1 MTNTARR
8 TVIAGG
14 IAAGAAMLGSRR
26 SFAQERS
33 IVRVQ
38 SQGGPVETVLREVI
52 IPEFQKQ
59 HGIDVQLIIED
70 DTTILPKLQVARS
83 RAPYDVCTMDNDKA
97 ILGAAAG
104 LWAPPQPARL
114 GNLGAVYNSCKPPA
128 TANYASQLYE
138 YPLVYNTQTFKEPPK
153 SWNDLWQSGLKVG
166 VPHVSQGY
174 GLTFLYIAAIL
185 NGGSATNLDP
195 GFVAIRRLGNY
206 KIYRSVS
213 QGLALFQRNEVDA
226 ALFYAHRG
234 QQMIESGLPVQ
245 RVVPKEGSWG
255 MHTGAQIPKQTGNM
269 DGALLWVDTML
280 SVPYQT
286 AFTKNLY
293 SPTNR
298 ECHFDASESGRL
310 VLGDARVDAIREAPW
325 AEILPQRDAIL
336 DRWNREIG
344 A

>member
-1 MTNTARR
+1 MNGVARR
-8 TVIAGG
+8 SVMGG
-14 IAAGAAMLGSRR
+14 VAAVGALGSVGANGQARP
-26 SFAQERS
+26 
-33 IVRVQ
+33 VLRVQ
-38 SQGGPVETVLREVI
+38 SQGGPIEQTLREVI
-52 IPEFQKQ
+52 IPAFQQ
-59 HGIDVQLIIED
+59 AHGIDVQLIVED

-97 ILGAAAG
+97 IIGAGMG
-104 LWAPPQPARL
+104 LWAPEQPDQL
-114 GNLGAVYNSCKPPA
+114 PNLGAIYSSCKPPA

-138 YPLVYNTQTFKEPPK
+138 FPLVYSTEAFKVAPT
-153 SWNDLWQSGLKVG
+153 SWTDLWRPGLKVG

-185 NGGSATNLDP
+185 NGGSASNLEP
-195 GFVAIRRLGNY
+195 GFAAIKRLENI

-213 QGLALFQRNEVDA
+213 QGLALFQQKEIDA

-234 QQMIESGLPVQ
+234 QLMMEAGLPVQ
-245 RVVPKEGSWG
+245 RTIPKEGSWG

-269 DGALLWVDTML
+269 AGALLWVDTML

-286 AFTKNLY
+286 AFTKYLY

-298 ECHFDASESGRL
+298 DCRFDAAMSARL
-310 VLGDARVDAIREAPW
+310 VVGEDRVDAIKEAPW

-336 DRWNREIG
+336 DRWTREFG
-344 A
+344 T